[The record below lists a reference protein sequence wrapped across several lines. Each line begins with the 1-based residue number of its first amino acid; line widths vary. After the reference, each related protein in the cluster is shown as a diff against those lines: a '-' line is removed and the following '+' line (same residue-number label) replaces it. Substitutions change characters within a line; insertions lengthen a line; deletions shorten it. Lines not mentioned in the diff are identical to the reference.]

1 MITSLVQS
9 HNTLS
14 LCQSLAQN
22 WPCQTPNGAT
32 PKPDQKT
39 EERNDQKGEKPENAP
54 VILRH
59 QPARHACSIRW
70 IGPSFSCPQRDCR
83 HQPSSSFNPLN
94 NYQHQTQQQHHPIHT
109 HPACLSLQLLLLLLS
124 CFSLYK
130 AIMQLCVRLSLDLF
144 RCLFVQKHRTQCQNC
159 YSKHNE
165 KLILVTGLAMHNL
178 NCRP

>member
-1 MITSLVQS
+1 
-9 HNTLS
+9 
-14 LCQSLAQN
+14 
-22 WPCQTPNGAT
+22 
-32 PKPDQKT
+32 
-39 EERNDQKGEKPENAP
+39 
-54 VILRH
+54 
-59 QPARHACSIRW
+59 
-70 IGPSFSCPQRDCR
+70 
-83 HQPSSSFNPLN
+83 LN

>member
-1 MITSLVQS
+1 LITSLVQS

-70 IGPSFSCPQRDCR
+70 IGPSFSCPQRECR
-83 HQPSSSFNPLN
+83 HQPSSSFKPLN

-109 HPACLSLQLLLLLLS
+109 ACLSLQLLQLLLS

-130 AIMQLCVRLSLDLF
+130 AIMQLCVCLSLDLF

-165 KLILVTGLAMHNL
+165 KLILVTGLLMHNH
-178 NCRP
+178 NRRP

>member
-1 MITSLVQS
+1 LITSLVQS
-9 HNTLS
+9 H
-14 LCQSLAQN
+14 CQSLAQN

-39 EERNDQKGEKPENAP
+39 EERNNQKGEKPENAP

-83 HQPSSSFNPLN
+83 HQPSSSFKPLN
-94 NYQHQTQQQHHPIHT
+94 NYQHQTRQQHHPIHT
-109 HPACLSLQLLLLLLS
+109 HPACLSLQQQLLLLLLS

-130 AIMQLCVRLSLDLF
+130 AIMQLCVCLSLDLF
-144 RCLFVQKHRTQCQNC
+144 RCLFVQKHRIQCQNC

-165 KLILVTGLAMHNL
+165 KLILVTGLVMHNL
-178 NCRP
+178 NCQP